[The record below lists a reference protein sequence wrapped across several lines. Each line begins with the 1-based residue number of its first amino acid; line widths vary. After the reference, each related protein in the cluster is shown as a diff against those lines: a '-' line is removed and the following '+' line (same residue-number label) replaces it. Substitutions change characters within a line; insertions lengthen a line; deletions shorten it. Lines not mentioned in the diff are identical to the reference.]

1 MAHGTFT
8 PVGQS
13 TYAHDQGRAE
23 FYRRQEQQ
31 RRAHELAER
40 AARWLAGRL
49 AGLEFTHLS
58 GLTTVAL
65 ECAEHWH
72 GGLTAEQ
79 TTAIRQGCVL
89 LWLGEATRDDQY
101 RRVVERSEAGVR
113 FTEAA

>member
-1 MAHGTFT
+1 MSGTTFNGVLSSGTF
-8 PVGQS
+8 
-13 TYAHDQGRAE
+13 DQGRAE

-49 AGLEFTHLS
+49 TGLEFTHLA

-89 LWLGEATRDDQY
+89 LWLGEVQRDDQY

-113 FTEAA
+113 FAAA

>member
-13 TYAHDQGRAE
+13 TYAHDQGRAD
-23 FYRRQEQQ
+23 FYRRQEAT

-49 AGLEFTHLS
+49 AGLEFTHLA

-72 GGLTAEQ
+72 GALTEEQ
-79 TTAIRQGCVL
+79 VTAVRRGAVM
-89 LWLGEATRDDQY
+89 LWLGECDRDSSY
-101 RRVVERSEAGVR
+101 RLCVSRSEAGVR